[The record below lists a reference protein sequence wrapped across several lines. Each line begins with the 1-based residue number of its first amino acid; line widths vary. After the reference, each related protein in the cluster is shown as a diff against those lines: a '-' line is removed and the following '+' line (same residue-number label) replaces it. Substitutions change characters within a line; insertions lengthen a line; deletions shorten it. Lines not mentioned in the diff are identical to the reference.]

1 MPKSKTSLNAL
12 LYDIR
17 RIAEHREKLSEK
29 KIQAIYRNLMK
40 ELKSF
45 IADEYEKYADE
56 NGRLY
61 VSYLDAQNHKAK
73 FLEEIAKN
81 VEGFSPEIKQEIMT
95 LVNDTYSTSYK
106 GMISA
111 LKEADSA
118 GKLAE
123 VSKDL
128 AVNNNVLK
136 RAINNNISKLTLP
149 AVLQKH
155 RGEVIYQIQQV
166 INTGLMLGDR
176 YEVMAKRI
184 TERLGVSESKAKNI
198 VRTETHRNIEG
209 GFMDCAEHLQEGLEG
224 SELIYAAT
232 WRNMGDERVRPNRR
246 VKTKKGWKTV
256 RGSGTA
262 NHINMEGKTVKA
274 GEMFTF
280 SDGTKTKAP
289 SESGV
294 AAHDCNCR
302 CFLEYNLM
310 TVAEFAK
317 ATKQTEAE
325 VRKKYNMSADE
336 NEIAV
341 PKSLENFDDYQKD
354 WVKKNFIMSKKDMET
369 LQEGIQSVV
378 DSNAYS
384 MRVNA
389 KDMQSIIDGGFKNQ
403 FETKTSGG
411 TLSTR
416 DRMTASYRLFGNDT
430 LNMEDNEFEKYGY
443 LGSNDLI
450 ADYKSSA
457 TGQYGKT
464 IVKFNKDRLNDR
476 VTYTVGDSLGNALY
490 NDVIGGKIG
499 DKCSVSGVPVFS
511 TDDLLDYFKESDL
524 DLIDNAD
531 ELAQIMGCRYWELQ
545 FHGKLTIDDVDSVCF
560 TKTDRDLVTDEMI
573 DQLKDRG
580 VKCYE
585 IRGRSSELNEL

>member
-1 MPKSKTSLNAL
+1 MPKSKTSLNEL
-12 LYDIR
+12 LSDLR
-17 RIAEHREKLSEK
+17 RISEHREKLSEK
-29 KIQAIYRNLMK
+29 KIQAIYRNLTK

-155 RGEVIYQIQQV
+155 RGEVIYQIQQALN
-166 INTGLMLGDR
+166 IGLMQGDR
-176 YEVMAKRI
+176 YETMAKRI

-209 GFMDCAEHLQEGLEG
+209 GFMDCAEHLQEGLDG

-310 TVAEFAK
+310 TVEEFAK